1 MKLNTDRRR
10 FPRFELE
17 AMYTT
22 IAVRTLD
29 QDEFTMQG
37 HSYDI
42 SEGGIR
48 FELDRGIEM
57 GTEVAMMINLPTM
70 NNGRD
75 AEGPEHAV
83 FVFANVI
90 WIEDEN
96 EPGPIKMAAVFT
108 RWARQ
113 GDRERLL
120 AELGKGTYR
129 RQAA

>member
-10 FPRFELE
+10 FPRFDLE

-29 QDEFTMQG
+29 QDVFTLEG

-42 SEGGIR
+42 SEGGMR
-48 FELDRGIEM
+48 FELDRGLEC
-57 GTEVAMMINLPTM
+57 GTEIAMMINLPTM
-70 NNGRD
+70 NAGL
-75 AEGPEHAV
+75 EGHGPENAV
-83 FVFANVI
+83 FVFATIV
-90 WIEDEN
+90 WIEAED
-96 EPGPIKMAAVFT
+96 EPGPIKMAAVFN

-120 AELGKGTYR
+120 AELGKGVYR

>member
-29 QDEFTMQG
+29 QDEFRLQG
-37 HSYDI
+37 HSYDV

-48 FELDRGIEM
+48 FELDRGIER

-70 NNGRD
+70 NEGSD
-75 AEGPEHAV
+75 AFGPEAAV
-83 FVFANVI
+83 FVFATIV

-96 EPGPIKMAAVFT
+96 EPGPIKMAAVFN

-120 AELGKGTYR
+120 AELGKGVYR

>member
-29 QDEFTMQG
+29 QDEFRLQG
-37 HSYDI
+37 HSYDV

-48 FELDRGIEM
+48 FELDRGIER

-70 NNGRD
+70 NDGSD
-75 AEGPEHAV
+75 AYGPEAAV
-83 FVFANVI
+83 FVFATIV

-96 EPGPIKMAAVFT
+96 EPGPIKMAAVFN
-108 RWARQ
+108 RWARR

-120 AELGKGTYR
+120 AELGKGVYR

>member
-1 MKLNTDRRR
+1 MKLNIDRRR
-10 FPRFELE
+10 FPRFDLE

-22 IAVRTLD
+22 IAVRTLEND
-29 QDEFTMQG
+29 TFELQG

-48 FELDRGIEM
+48 FELDRGIER
-57 GTEVAMMINLPTM
+57 GTQIAMMINLPTM
-70 NNGRD
+70 NAGD
-75 AEGPEHAV
+75 EAHGPDHAV
-83 FVFANVI
+83 YVFATIV

-96 EPGPIKMAAVFT
+96 EPGPIKMAAVFN

-113 GDRERLL
+113 GDRERLI
-120 AELGKGTYR
+120 AELGKGVYR

>member
-29 QDEFTMQG
+29 QDEFTLQG

-42 SEGGIR
+42 SEGGMR
-48 FELDRGIEM
+48 FELDRGLEC
-57 GTEVAMMINLPTM
+57 GTEVAMTINLPTM
-70 NNGRD
+70 NGGTD
-75 AEGPEHAV
+75 ALGPENAV
-83 FVFANVI
+83 FVFATIV

-96 EPGPIKMAAVFT
+96 EPGPIKMAAVFN

-120 AELGKGTYR
+120 AELGKGAYR

>member
-10 FPRFELE
+10 FPRFDLE

-22 IAVRTLD
+22 IAVRTLEHD
-29 QDEFTMQG
+29 RFELHG

-48 FELDRGIEM
+48 FELDRGVEC
-57 GTEVAMMINLPTM
+57 GTQIAMMINLPTM
-70 NNGRD
+70 NREGGD
-75 AEGPEHAV
+75 AGENAV
-83 FVFANVI
+83 YVFATVV
-90 WIEDEN
+90 WIEDED
-96 EPGPIKMAAVFT
+96 EPGPIKMAAVFN

-120 AELGKGTYR
+120 GELGKGVYR

>member
-29 QDEFTMQG
+29 QDEFRLQG
-37 HSYDI
+37 HSYDV

-48 FELDRGIEM
+48 FELDRGIER

-70 NNGRD
+70 NDGSD
-75 AEGPEHAV
+75 AFGPEAAV
-83 FVFANVI
+83 FVFATVV

-96 EPGPIKMAAVFT
+96 EPGPIKMAAVFN

-120 AELGKGTYR
+120 AELGKGVYR

>member
-10 FPRFELE
+10 YPRFALE

-22 IAVRTLD
+22 LSVRTLD
-29 QDEFTMQG
+29 ADEFTLDG

-48 FELDRGIEM
+48 FELDRAVER
-57 GTEVAMMINLPTM
+57 GTQVAMRINLPTM
-70 NNGRD
+70 NYDGEPDD
-75 AEGPEHAV
+75 AV
-83 FVFANVI
+83 YVFATVV
-90 WIEDEN
+90 WIDDEDE
-96 EPGPIKMAAVFT
+96 PGAVKMAAVFN
-108 RWARQ
+108 RWARV

-120 AELGKGTYR
+120 AELAKGHYR

>member
-10 FPRFELE
+10 FPRFDLE

-22 IAVRTLD
+22 IAVRTLEHD
-29 QDEFTMQG
+29 TFELHG

-48 FELDRGIEM
+48 FELDRGVER
-57 GTEVAMMINLPTM
+57 GTQIAMMINLPTM
-70 NNGRD
+70 NAD
-75 AEGPEHAV
+75 AEPTADNAV
-83 FVFANVI
+83 YVFATVV
-90 WIEDEN
+90 WIEDED
-96 EPGPIKMAAVFT
+96 EPGPIKMAAVFN
-108 RWARQ
+108 RWARA

-120 AELGKGTYR
+120 AELGKGVYR

>member
-10 FPRFELE
+10 FPRFDLE

-22 IAVRTLD
+22 IAVRTLEND
-29 QDEFTMQG
+29 TFELQG

-48 FELDRGIEM
+48 FELDRGIER
-57 GTEVAMMINLPTM
+57 GTQIAMMINLPTM
-70 NNGRD
+70 NAGDD
-75 AEGPEHAV
+75 AHGPDNAV
-83 FVFANVI
+83 YVFATIV

-96 EPGPIKMAAVFT
+96 EPGPIKMAAVFN

-113 GDRERLL
+113 GDRERLI
-120 AELGKGTYR
+120 AELGKGVYR

>member
-29 QDEFTMQG
+29 QDEFRLQG
-37 HSYDI
+37 HSYDV

-48 FELDRGIEM
+48 FELDRGIER

-70 NNGRD
+70 NEGSD
-75 AEGPEHAV
+75 AFGPEAAV
-83 FVFANVI
+83 FVFATVV

-96 EPGPIKMAAVFT
+96 EPGPIKMAAVFN
-108 RWARQ
+108 RWARR

-120 AELGKGTYR
+120 AELGKGVYR